1 MVVVS
6 MHNILQ
12 GSGIDQGSVQ
22 GHPQDAIADHFQNS
36 ATLKSGRPSR
46 MGLFKMRRK
55 VPPRRIQ
62 APSVTTDLIEPTG
75 DGSYEAM
82 KKKEIKERFTL
93 F

>member
-1 MVVVS
+1 
-6 MHNILQ
+6 
-12 GSGIDQGSVQ
+12 
-22 GHPQDAIADHFQNS
+22 
-36 ATLKSGRPSR
+36 